1 MEYGTLQNLSLWGA
15 STAPDCLADASRPV
29 HEISFT
35 YSLGTFQAMLFF
47 FFWVPVRA
55 RPPVS
60 PLRSE
65 SLFPIALGILGYQSY
80 WFFKADILISVVQ
93 MKANL
98 FRADPWGGGWD
109 AWPSPLGEAPVGEIL
124 LYLVS
129 AHCGWGFCTTLSL
142 PLQTFLMWSLYFVVE
157 NNSFSF
163 QIFFRW
169 GRIHM

>member
-1 MEYGTLQNLSLWGA
+1 MAPSRTCLLGGA
-15 STAPDCLADASRPV
+15 STAPDRLADAPRPV

-35 YSLGTFQAMLFF
+35 YSLGTFQTML

-65 SLFPIALGILGYQSY
+65 SLFPIAFGIPGYQSY
-80 WFFKADILISVVQ
+80 CFFKADILISVVQ

-98 FRADPWGGGWD
+98 FSADPGVGVGGWD

-129 AHCGWGFCTTLSL
+129 AHCGWSFCTTLSL

-169 GRIHM
+169 GRIRI